1 MRKVMGVGEFLSLV
15 DFLLGQCMDIFL
27 GLLGVHDLSFIISF
41 NFPMQEIIYRCNTNK
56 RLIDWLIDSPGD
68 IHLWI

>member
-1 MRKVMGVGEFLSLV
+1 MRKVMGVGEYLSLV

-27 GLLGVHDLSFIISF
+27 GLLGVHDLFFIISF

-56 RLIDWLIDSPGD
+56 RLID
-68 IHLWI
+68 

>member
-27 GLLGVHDLSFIISF
+27 GLLGVHDLFFIISF

-68 IHLWI
+68 IHIWI

>member
-27 GLLGVHDLSFIISF
+27 GLLGVHDLFFIISF

>member
-15 DFLLGQCMDIFL
+15 DFLLGQCMDTFL
-27 GLLGVHDLSFIISF
+27 GLLGVHDLFFIISF

-56 RLIDWLIDSPGD
+56 RLID
-68 IHLWI
+68 